1 MKTIKN
7 ILEKLISVKGE
18 NLYVIKVSMQGH
30 ENNKCMYIENATET
44 MMSETRQHVEGILD
58 I

>member
-30 ENNKCMYIENATET
+30 ENNKRMYIKKNA
-44 MMSETRQHVEGILD
+44 LKP
-58 I
+58 